1 MICTI
6 LRAHYAR
13 LAPVP
18 KDMQEIVRLFTQI
31 ALLHR
36 GPQDLPASALLL
48 VLTLAGYLGVNALVS
63 ALLPPLSGWPAQ
75 LLVDTLFTLAWYVA
89 LLQLVGRPERI
100 LQTST
105 AVFGLQAVLS
115 PPLIAS
121 EWLMRRFGEQA
132 MWQLP
137 IAFVGLL
144 LVVWLVAASGHVVKA
159 ALGWS
164 GTTSIMLVILQIFC
178 AQLLLFALFPVP
190 VRP

>member
-1 MICTI
+1 
-6 LRAHYAR
+6 
-13 LAPVP
+13 
-18 KDMQEIVRLFTQI
+18 MQEIVRLFAQI
-31 ALLHR
+31 ALLRR

-48 VLTLAGYLGVNALVS
+48 GLTLAGYLGVNALVS
-63 ALLPPLSGWPAQ
+63 ALLPPVSGWPLQ

-89 LLQLVGRPERI
+89 LLRLVGRPERI

-121 EWLMRRFGEQA
+121 EWLMRRFGEQTL
-132 MWQLP
+132 WQLP
-137 IAFVGLL
+137 IALVGLL
-144 LVVWLVAASGHVVKA
+144 LLVWLVAANGHVVKA

-164 GTTSIMLVILQIFC
+164 VTPSIMLVIVQIFC
-178 AQLLLFALFPVP
+178 GQLLLFALFPVP